1 MGKED
6 TTSTIQLNMTNFKQ
20 QLIQH
25 LATKKTKKQNG
36 FTLIELLIVVV
47 ILGVLS
53 GVALP
58 NFLAQRDRGKVGAA
72 NASAAALMTA
82 CEIAITNDEDAS
94 ADADVVR
101 LDAALPTDTDVG
113 AVATL
118 TATACSIDITGTSV
132 ATDGDFNTFGVK
144 TPAVYGVGEAEPDP
158 APAPG
163 GGWG

>member
-1 MGKED
+1 M
-6 TTSTIQLNMTNFKQ
+6 SAFKK
-20 QLIQH
+20 QLIRQ
-25 LATKKTKKQNG
+25 LASKNLKSKKNG

-101 LDAALPTDTDVG
+101 LDASLPTGADVG

-118 TATACSIDITGTSV
+118 AATECSVAITGTSV

-144 TPAVYGVGEAEPDP
+144 TPAVYGEA
-158 APAPG
+158 AG
-163 GGWG
+163 GA

>member
-1 MGKED
+1 M
-6 TTSTIQLNMTNFKQ
+6 
-20 QLIQH
+20 
-25 LATKKTKKQNG
+25 
-36 FTLIELLIVVV
+36 VV

-94 ADADVVR
+94 ADADVIR

-118 TATACSIDITGTSV
+118 TAAACSVDISGTSV
-132 ATDGDFNTFGVK
+132 TTDGDFNTFGVK
-144 TPAVYGVGEAEPDP
+144 TPAVYGVGEADP
-158 APAPG
+158 APAPVE
-163 GGWG
+163 